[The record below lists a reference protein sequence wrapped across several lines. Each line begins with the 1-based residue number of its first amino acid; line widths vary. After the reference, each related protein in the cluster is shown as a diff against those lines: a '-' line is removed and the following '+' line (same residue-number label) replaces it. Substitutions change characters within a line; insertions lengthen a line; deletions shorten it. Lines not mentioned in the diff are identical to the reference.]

1 MNVNPIQP
9 SIAQDERTQALWKL
23 IEAFTELPYSN
34 ALVYDFDRV
43 TDTAIPSLITQL
55 SASEFVVPEMT
66 EAEYR
71 TLLWRS
77 IELHRTK
84 GTPFAVKQ
92 SLGVLGISSV
102 VISEWW
108 ESIPRRQAHTF
119 RVAIDGEGLP
129 VGDPRFDVGDPAFW
143 AKAYQLIE
151 AAKPA
156 RSGFDLAI
164 ATRPKLG
171 PARIAASKRGTAIA
185 RVNAGIPRP
194 KATIVM
200 ATAKRLTARLTV
212 STPKIPTVVSTQSGL
227 RLGFQGGGRFALDL
241 PVTGIPV

>member
-1 MNVNPIQP
+1 MNPIQP
-9 SIAQDERTQALWKL
+9 SIAQDDRTQALWKL
-23 IEAFTELPYSN
+23 IESFTELPYSN

-43 TDTAIPSLITQL
+43 TATAIPSLITQL

-71 TLLWRS
+71 ELLWRS

-84 GTPFAVKQ
+84 GTPFAVKRA
-92 SLGVLGISSV
+92 LGVLGISSV

-108 ESIPRRQAHTF
+108 QSIPRRQVHTF

-129 VGDPRFDVGDPAFW
+129 SGDPRFDVSDPAFW
-143 AKAYQLIE
+143 DKAYRLVE

-164 ATRPKLG
+164 ATRPQVG
-171 PARIAASKRGTAIA
+171 PARIAASKRGTGIV

-194 KATIVM
+194 KATIRI
-200 ATAKRLTARLTV
+200 AASKRLTARLTLA
-212 STPKIPTVVSTQSGL
+212 TPQIPTVVSTQSGL
-227 RLGFQGGGRFALDL
+227 RLGFQSGSRFALAL
-241 PVTGIPV
+241 PVTGVPA